1 MNCPHFYMMNKVD
14 VVSNGSGCGG
24 GGAFKQLHLLF
35 QGLLG
40 GCALQ

>member
-14 VVSNGSGCGG
+14 VVSNGSGCDG
-24 GGAFKQLHLLF
+24 GGAFTQLYLLF
-35 QGLLG
+35 QGLLA